1 MVQNLKLRSKES
13 QRVDTALLYL
23 FEVKKAVSIVLSRG
37 PGSREVLLVKRHSR
51 LPFLGGYLAFP
62 TGTLEKEDHETAQVY
77 LSTHGEESADYPA
90 FLAAAA
96 RELFEE
102 TGVWLAR
109 GKALSR
115 EELQDY
121 RRQILSNRI
130 RFSEVLKREN
140 QRLDSKDFTPIFP
153 ITTPQFILRHY
164 DTWFLHCHIPAE
176 DEVEI
181 WSGEVEEGYFTTPEE
196 VLKRW
201 RQGTILIAPPL
212 PLLLHKLVNRDCES
226 FLPEARQLGE
236 SLNRGKLQH
245 IYFSPGVLL
254 APLRTPTKPPATHT
268 NAYLMGDQKLYL
280 IDPATPHSS
289 EQEKLWA
296 LLDELLAQGK
306 SIEGILLTHHHPDHV
321 GAVAE
326 CQRRYQLP
334 LYAHQLTSRQLP
346 NLAFSGSLEHQQEL
360 DLGLS
365 PDHQAGWKLR
375 VYHLPGHAP
384 GHLAFQET
392 RYQAVIVGD
401 LISTLSSM
409 LIDPTDGHLGTYIKS
424 LQFLESVTD
433 GHLYPGHGPPS
444 REGGKVV
451 QKALHHRYKRK
462 QEILETLDTHPQTLE
477 KLVNKIYA
485 KFDRRT
491 KKLARRSLHSS
502 LIQLLEEGQAEE
514 TEEGYRR
521 KI

>member
-1 MVQNLKLRSKES
+1 M
-13 QRVDTALLYL
+13 
-23 FEVKKAVSIVLSRG
+23 
-37 PGSREVLLVKRHSR
+37 
-51 LPFLGGYLAFP
+51 
-62 TGTLEKEDHETAQVY
+62 
-77 LSTHGEESADYPA
+77 
-90 FLAAAA
+90 
-96 RELFEE
+96 
-102 TGVWLAR
+102 
-109 GKALSR
+109 
-115 EELQDY
+115 
-121 RRQILSNRI
+121 
-130 RFSEVLKREN
+130 
-140 QRLDSKDFTPIFP
+140 
-153 ITTPQFILRHY
+153 
-164 DTWFLHCHIPAE
+164 
-176 DEVEI
+176 
-181 WSGEVEEGYFTTPEE
+181 
-196 VLKRW
+196 
-201 RQGTILIAPPL
+201 
-212 PLLLHKLVNRDCES
+212 
-226 FLPEARQLGE
+226 
-236 SLNRGKLQH
+236 
-245 IYFSPGVLL
+245 
-254 APLRTPTKPPATHT
+254 
-268 NAYLMGDQKLYL
+268 
-280 IDPATPHSS
+280 
-289 EQEKLWA
+289 
-296 LLDELLAQGK
+296 
-306 SIEGILLTHHHPDHV
+306 

-346 NLAFSGSLEHQQEL
+346 DLDFSGSLEHEQEL

-433 GHLYPGHGPPS
+433 GHLYSGHGPPS
-444 REGGKVV
+444 REGRKVV

-462 QEILETLDTHPQTLE
+462 QGILETLDTHPQTLE